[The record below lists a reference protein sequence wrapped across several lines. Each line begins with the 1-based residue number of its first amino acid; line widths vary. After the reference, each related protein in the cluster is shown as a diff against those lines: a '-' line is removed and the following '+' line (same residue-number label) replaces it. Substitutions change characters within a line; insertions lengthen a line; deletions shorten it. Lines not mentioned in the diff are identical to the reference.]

1 MTKIFNSEIECSN
14 EVQRLKLLQKHHPL
28 RPEVIPPE
36 LANSSQWIVWAYEV
50 GGRKNGKFGPDKI
63 AYQARNPWLK
73 SSRWNTS
80 DWSDLTTALQ
90 CVNDNPHIDGIGYF
104 FSKDDGLTGIDFD
117 NCRDLKTG
125 RIRKEYQFWIDKLN
139 GYTEVSPSGTGIK
152 VWVKG
157 TIDSKYFRNDEST
170 GFRIQNFADGIIEIY
185 RRGQYF
191 TVTTQF
197 LERFEHIKPA
207 QEELDV
213 LSEFYHSRTHN
224 TLSGG
229 WVSGEH
235 VPDVVGNLPEHAK
248 ARLGESPINDIQFSP
263 DGTRLAVARGIGIWI
278 YDADTGKELFLLGG
292 HTQNVTSVIFS
303 PSGHKLAS
311 GGQDG
316 TIRLWDVT
324 TGTHLKTF
332 TMNNINDIV
341 YLTFSPDRCRVATID
356 ADDSPYLGE
365 GLDSSPSS
373 LRLWEIATG
382 KLCQTIA
389 GNILQVVFSQDGRTL
404 IISECDW
411 NGDFSIGLWDTVR
424 GIRLKTLT
432 KTGSANSIDFSSD
445 GRTLAL
451 GNHPWYS
458 GGIRLWDVT
467 KEVQLKTFI
476 GSEELES
483 VHSLAF
489 SSDGSMLANVC
500 RNSTIYLWN
509 VDTGEHVKT
518 FTGHTAAISN
528 LCFSPDGNTLAS
540 GCEDGTVLLWNV
552 NMDNDN
558 TISTTMPAASPVPV
572 PNAIIDN
579 KAILAEEESEFV
591 NDTFQIDS
599 THVDVTYE
607 ERDSSWIAT
616 AKATDTITGVSRY
629 GAYEQSKVVNGF
641 FDPSAATK
649 ARHKAKRNAIRML
662 KRAQIQS
669 ICEERGITTLC
680 HFTRIENLQNILQQ
694 GLLGRSVLETRGQ
707 QSLFNDHDR
716 ADGHKETICL
726 SISFPNYQMF
736 YSIREEKKEAHE
748 VGDSQWIVLLLDPK
762 VLWELDC
769 AFCQRNAA
777 HRNVSSIPLEN
788 RRKPEALKGMF
799 EDFYNIRHQD
809 LPIPQ
814 NYPTHPQAEVLV
826 FDSIPGQFIKAIHF
840 WHETTLEKCR
850 SYAES
855 YSQMFSVNRQYFT
868 YRADYEV
875 WRPTNFNNEGI
886 PLSYIAEN
894 DVDDT
899 SLSVPI
905 DEDDIPF

>member
-36 LANSSQWIVWAYEV
+36 LANSSQWVVWAYEV

-73 SSRWNTS
+73 SSRWHAS
-80 DWSDLTTALQ
+80 DWSDLTTVLQ
-90 CVNDNPHIDGIGYF
+90 CIKDNPHIDGIGYF
-104 FSKDDGLTGIDFD
+104 FSKNDGLTGIDFD

-139 GYTEVSPSGTGIK
+139 GYIEVSPSGTGIK

-170 GFRIQNFADGIIEIY
+170 GFRIQNFAGGIIEIY

-197 LERFEHIKPA
+197 LEGFEHIKSA

-213 LSEFYHSRTHN
+213 LSEFYHSRTRN
-224 TLSGG
+224 TLSSG

-235 VPDVVGNLPEHAK
+235 VPDVVGNLPERAK
-248 ARLGESPINDIQFSP
+248 AHLGKSTINDIQFSS
-263 DGTRLAVARGIGIWI
+263 DGTRLAVAKSIGIWI

-303 PSGHKLAS
+303 PSGHKLTS

-332 TMNNINDIV
+332 AMNDINDIEYV
-341 YLTFSPDRCRVATID
+341 TFSPDRCIVATID

-365 GLDSSPSS
+365 GSDNSPSS
-373 LRLWEIATG
+373 LCLWEIATG
-382 KLCQTIA
+382 KLCQTIV

-424 GIRLKTLT
+424 GTRLKTLT

-445 GRTLAL
+445 RRTLAL

-500 RNSTIYLWN
+500 NNSTIYLWN
-509 VDTGEHVKT
+509 VDTGKHVKT
-518 FTGHTAAISN
+518 LTGHTAAISN

-552 NMDNDN
+552 DMDNDN

-579 KAILAEEESEFV
+579 KDTLAEEKSEFSK
-591 NDTFQIDS
+591 NTFQIGN

-607 ERDSSWIAT
+607 ECNSSWIAT
-616 AKATDTITGVSRY
+616 AKATDTITGLSRY
-629 GAYEQSKVVNGF
+629 GAYEQAKVVNGF

-649 ARHKAKRNAIRML
+649 AMHKAKRNAIRML
-662 KRAQIQS
+662 MRAQIQQ
-669 ICEERGITTLC
+669 ICEEREIKTLV
-680 HFTRIENLQNILQQ
+680 HFTRIENLQSILHE
-694 GLLGRSVLETRGQ
+694 GLLDHQSLLKKHGQ
-707 QSLFNDHDR
+707 QFVPNDRKRLDR
-716 ADGHKETICL
+716 HKEAICL
-726 SISFPNYQMF
+726 SISFPNYELF
-736 YSIREEKKEAHE
+736 FRFSRPDY
-748 VGDSQWIVLLLDPK
+748 SQWIVLLFDAK
-762 VLWELDC
+762 ILWELDC
-769 AFCQRNAA
+769 AFCEENAA
-777 HRNVSSIPLEN
+777 AKTVRDIPLKE
-788 RRKPEALKGMF
+788 RKKSDALKGMF
-799 EDFYNIRHQD
+799 ADVCRDTNEIIYERQS
-809 LPIPQ
+809 LQIP
-814 NYPTHPQAEVLV
+814 NHYPTHPQAEVLV
-826 FDSIPGQFIKAIHF
+826 FNPIPVKYIKEVHFYNETSLEQWRYSNLGQYTPSLA
-840 WHETTLEKCR
+840 
-850 SYAES
+850 
-855 YSQMFSVNRQYFT
+855 VNRQYFQ
-868 YRADYEV
+868 YGRDQIV
-875 WRPTNFNNEGI
+875 WE
-886 PLSYIAEN
+886 
-894 DVDDT
+894 DDN
-899 SLSVPI
+899 L
-905 DEDDIPF
+905 DDDDIPF